1 MNAIVGLCHFCE
13 AHGPRPLFCTFTTDD
28 EQHTTESSKCTA
40 QCSGCTSLGPETV
53 LVSRDDD
60 GCIYC
65 SRESVP
71 NADVTAFLRQA
82 AIRSITCEVSWSKEG
97 GVVYFSDTRG
107 HVLSLTFQIRDTRAR
122 GLKRWFSIVVLM
134 KDKMLLLNITPL
146 LTEHMQKISKELQD
160 LAEVV
165 YDNEQKVCS
174 QRALRLKTGR
184 NDFGQS
190 RSLMQLTGDENV
202 FKRLHSHFTWMLKAG
217 ALTYSE
223 TLYTSRDMLNKL
235 HADATRGSIFEPNAC
250 TVEEECMP
258 LRALENL
265 MSKEVFRILLYCT
278 LCGVKIVIKS
288 FHTDPIVITKGLSR
302 LLPVT
307 SYDRVPHIIIS
318 SEEQVVSPNVCVLE
332 EMCSNFS
339 CKWQG
344 TIPNKCPTLM
354 NRIEAAIANTN
365 LNDAVL
371 HQHVKFLQLEW
382 QGIAKSVK
390 AAITSSGP
398 SSSNV
403 TKLKQVLGVTQQDE
417 ILVNYWISN
426 FCS

>member
-1 MNAIVGLCHFCE
+1 MNAIVGICHFCE

-28 EQHTTESSKCTA
+28 EQHTTETSKCTA
-40 QCSGCTSLGPETV
+40 QCSGCTSLGAETV

-60 GCIYC
+60 GTIYC

-71 NADVTAFLRQA
+71 NTEVMAFLRQA
-82 AIRSITCEVSWSKEG
+82 AIRSITCEVNWSKEG
-97 GVVYFSDTRG
+97 GVVYFSDPRG

-122 GLKRWFSIVVLM
+122 GLKRWFSIMVLM
-134 KDKMLLLNITPL
+134 KDKMFLLNIMPL
-146 LTEHMQKISKELQD
+146 LSEHMQKIAKELQE

-165 YDNEQKVCS
+165 YDNEQKICS
-174 QRALRLKTGR
+174 QRALRLNTGR

-190 RSLMQLTGDENV
+190 RSLMQLTGDEKV

-223 TLYTSRDMLNKL
+223 TLYSSRDLLNKL
-235 HADATRGSIFEPNAC
+235 HPDATKGSIFSPNAC
-250 TVEEECMP
+250 SVDDNDECIP

-278 LCGVKIVIKS
+278 LIGVKIIIKS
-288 FHTDPIVITKGLSR
+288 CRTDPVVIAKGLSR

-318 SEEQVVSPNVCVLE
+318 SEAVASPNACVLQE
-332 EMCSNFS
+332 TDQLFC

-344 TIPNKCPTLM
+344 TLPVKSM
-354 NRIEAAIANTN
+354 IANA
-365 LNDAVL
+365 LKSAVSCPG
-371 HQHVKFLQLEW
+371 Q
-382 QGIAKSVK
+382 
-390 AAITSSGP
+390 

-417 ILVNYWISN
+417 PLINYWISN